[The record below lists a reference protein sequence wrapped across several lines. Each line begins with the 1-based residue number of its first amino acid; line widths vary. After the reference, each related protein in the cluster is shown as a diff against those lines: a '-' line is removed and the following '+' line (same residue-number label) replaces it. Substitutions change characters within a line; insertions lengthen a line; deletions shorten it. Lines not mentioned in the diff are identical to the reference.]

1 MKTLV
6 SIVVATYR
14 REEALSKALQ
24 SLGKQTYSPIE
35 VVLVDDNAVPDW
47 NAKVCEAV
55 SAFVSENPDVSIQ
68 HITNERNQGSA
79 ETRNIGIRAAR
90 GEYITFLDD
99 DDVYLPEKVAHQLL
113 HMQEVGSD
121 YSITDLDLYNE
132 QDKLIDKRTRTYITD
147 TTPGAL
153 RAYHLKYHLTGTD
166 TMMFRREYLLAIGGF
181 EPIDVGDEF
190 YLMQKAIEGGG
201 AFSYLPICDIRAYV
215 HTGEGGVSSGQG
227 KINGEKA
234 LYEYKKQF
242 LPMLSRSD
250 RRYIRMRHHAVLAF
264 AYLRMRK
271 MGGTVKHGIC
281 SVLTAPLAFL
291 KLLKDRKV

>member
-1 MKTLV
+1 MNTLV

-47 NAKVCEAV
+47 NAKVCKAV

-68 HITNERNQGSA
+68 HITNEQNQGSA

-147 TTPGAL
+147 TTPEAL